1 MQLNLARKGN
11 GMNGERHKSAIAILM
26 KGVLDKGRSLKDVKS
41 GNGLHQQDNSH
52 CSMVED
58 GILESAFALMLSF

>member
-52 CSMVED
+52 CPMVGRWD
-58 GILESAFALMLSF
+58 S

>member
-11 GMNGERHKSAIAILM
+11 GLDGGWHKGAIAILM
-26 KGVLDKGRSLKDVKS
+26 KGVLDKGRCWKDDKS

-52 CSMVED
+52 CPMV
-58 GILESAFALMLSF
+58 GRWYS

>member
-1 MQLNLARKGN
+1 MQLNLARNGN

-26 KGVLDKGRSLKDVKS
+26 KGVLDKVRCWRDDKS

-52 CSMVED
+52 CPMVGRWD
-58 GILESAFALMLSF
+58 S